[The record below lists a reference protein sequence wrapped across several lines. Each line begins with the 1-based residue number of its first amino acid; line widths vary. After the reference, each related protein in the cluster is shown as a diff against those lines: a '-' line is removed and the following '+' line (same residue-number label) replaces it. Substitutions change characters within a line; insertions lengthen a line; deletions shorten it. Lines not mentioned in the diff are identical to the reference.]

1 MQESNVIRTYLSFF
15 VFQQGAIGPPGDNGA
30 PGAIGLLVSI
40 FSLERLSPSKRI
52 FQIFQSKVIEIR
64 VSAVSLP

>member
-1 MQESNVIRTYLSFF
+1 MDSTLLIAGSLAVLQESNVIRTYLSFF
-15 VFQQGAIGPPGDNGA
+15 VFQQGVVGPPGENGA

-52 FQIFQSKVIEIR
+52 LSNIFV
-64 VSAVSLP
+64 